1 MTQLEIKVNELKE
14 LLSEMTNLVRLQLTK
29 CEDAIMHNDHA
40 IALEVMAKEKRVNA
54 LELKIDRDCE
64 NFIALFNPVAIDL
77 RFILATLKINTNLE
91 RIGDNADGIARYIVD
106 LKKPFD
112 SDLVQQY
119 QLAEMFQT
127 AVSMVDD
134 TITALVNEDSKMARK
149 VLDKDEKLNTINRQ
163 ATTVTLDL
171 IKNAPERADQY
182 LLLLSIIRKLER
194 VGDQTQNIAEEIIF
208 FIEAKV
214 LKHKDKR

>member
-1 MTQLEIKVNELKE
+1 MTQLEIKVNDLKE
-14 LLSEMTNLVRLQLTK
+14 LLAEMTNLVRLQLTK
-29 CEDAIMHNDHA
+29 GEEAIMNNDHA
-40 IALEVMAKEKRVNA
+40 LALEVVAKEKRVNA

-64 NFIALFNPVAIDL
+64 NIIALFNPVAIDL

-91 RIGDNADGIARYIVD
+91 RIGDNADGIARYISD

-112 SDLVQQY
+112 TDLVEKY
-119 QLAEMFQT
+119 QLPIMFHT
-127 AVSMVDD
+127 AVTMLDD
-134 TITALVNEDSKMARK
+134 TIASLVNEDSKLARK
-149 VLDKDEKLNTINRQ
+149 VLDKDEKLNTINRE
-163 ATTVTLDL
+163 ATQVTLDL
-171 IKNAPERADQY
+171 IKSSPERAEQF

>member
-1 MTQLEIKVNELKE
+1 MTQIEIKLNELKE
-14 LLSEMTNLVRLQLTK
+14 LLSEMTHLVRMQLTK
-29 CEDAIMHNDHA
+29 CEDAIINNDHA
-40 IALEVMAKEKRVNA
+40 IALEVVAKEKRVNA

-112 SDLVQQY
+112 SDLVEKY
-119 QLAEMFQT
+119 KLAEMFHT

-134 TITALVNEDSKMARK
+134 TISSLVNEDSKMARK
-149 VLDKDEKLNTINRQ
+149 VLDKDEKLNSINRY
-163 ATTVTLDL
+163 ATEVTLDM
-171 IKNAPERADQY
+171 IKNSPERAEQF
-182 LLLLSIIRKLER
+182 LILLSIIRKLER